1 MGETSVFPSHYF
13 PKGVFF
19 TMGII
24 RAAINAVT
32 GGLADSWLEVIE
44 PSPMGNNDVLV
55 PGQAVDQRGRSQN
68 KKGGENLVSNGSIIH
83 VYDKQFMILVDGG
96 KIVDYTA
103 DPGYY
108 KVDNSALP
116 SLFNGQFGDSIKE
129 SFSRIKYGGISS
141 TSQRV
146 FFINLAEIKNIKFG
160 TQNPVQYFD
169 NFYESEL
176 FMRLHGTYS
185 IAITDPF
192 KFYMQVIPKEC
203 ITENRK
209 FTFAPPAIQQYN
221 DEFIAELGT
230 AFNNYSADG
239 FRISHIASKTKE
251 MAKYMA
257 QALDEDWN
265 QLRGFEV
272 VSVGMQPPSY
282 SEESQQIINERSKMA
297 SQVSYLKDA
306 ATQQAFMAK
315 SVGEG
320 ISSAG
325 KNAGGA
331 AVGFMGM
338 NMAQNMGAGV
348 MGGYMQ
354 NPQYAQPQGGYG
366 QPPQG
371 GYGQPP
377 QGGYGQQPQGGYGQ
391 QPPQAPRQGGWTCSC
406 GAVNSGKF
414 CMECGKPK
422 PEAPQGRFCTNCG
435 AQLAPGAKFCPEC
448 GSKQ

>member
-1 MGETSVFPSHYF
+1 
-13 PKGVFF
+13 
-19 TMGII
+19 MGII

-146 FFINLAEIKNIKFG
+146 FFLNLAEIKNIKFG

-185 IAITDPF
+185 IKITDPF
-192 KFYMQVIPKEC
+192 KFYMEVIPKEC
-203 ITENRK
+203 ITGNRK
-209 FTFAPPAIQQYN
+209 FTFAPPDIQQYN
-221 DEFIAELGT
+221 DEFVAELST

-251 MAKYMA
+251 MGKYMA

-306 ATQQAFMAK
+306 ANQQAFMAK

-354 NPQYAQPQGGYG
+354 NPQYAQPQQGYG
-366 QPPQG
+366 QPQQ
-371 GYGQPP
+371 GYGQ
-377 QGGYGQQPQGGYGQ
+377 Q
-391 QPPQAPRQGGWTCSC
+391 QPPQAPQQGGWTCSC

-422 PEAPQGRFCTNCG
+422 PEAPKGRFCTNCG

-448 GSKQ
+448 GAKQ

>member
-146 FFINLAEIKNIKFG
+146 FFLNTAEIKNIKFG

-265 QLRGFEV
+265 QLRGFQV
-272 VSVGMQPPSY
+272 VSVGMQLPSY
-282 SEESQQIINERSKMA
+282 TDESQQIINERSKMT

-306 ATQQAFMAK
+306 ANQQAYMAK

-320 ISSAG
+320 ISGAG
-325 KNAGGA
+325 NNPGGA
-331 AVGFMGM
+331 AIGFMGM

-348 MGGYMQ
+348 MGNYMQ
-354 NPQYAQPQGGYG
+354 NPQYAQPQ
-366 QPPQG
+366 
-371 GYGQPP
+371 
-377 QGGYGQQPQGGYGQ
+377 
-391 QPPQAPRQGGWTCSC
+391 QGGWQCEC
-406 GAVNSGKF
+406 GATNTGKF
-414 CMECGKPK
+414 CSNCGKPK
-422 PEAPQGRFCTNCG
+422 PEAPKGRFCTNCG
-435 AQLAPGAKFCPEC
+435 AQLAEGAKFCPEC
-448 GSKQ
+448 GTKQ

>member
-1 MGETSVFPSHYF
+1 
-13 PKGVFF
+13 
-19 TMGII
+19 MGII

-116 SLFNGQFGDSIKE
+116 SLFNGQFGVSIKE

-146 FFINLAEIKNIKFG
+146 FFLNLAEIKNIKFG

-185 IAITDPF
+185 IKITDPF
-192 KFYMQVIPKEC
+192 KFYMEVIPKEC
-203 ITENRK
+203 ITGNRK
-209 FTFAPPAIQQYN
+209 FTFAPPDIQQYN
-221 DEFIAELGT
+221 DEFISELGT

-251 MAKYMA
+251 MGKYMA

-306 ATQQAFMAK
+306 ANQQAFMAK

-354 NPQYAQPQGGYG
+354 NPQYAQPQQGYG
-366 QPPQG
+366 QPQQ
-371 GYGQPP
+371 GYGQ
-377 QGGYGQQPQGGYGQ
+377 Q
-391 QPPQAPRQGGWTCSC
+391 QPPQAPQQGGWTCSC
-406 GAVNSGKF
+406 GAVNTGKF

-422 PEAPQGRFCTNCG
+422 PEAPKGRFCTNCG

-448 GSKQ
+448 GAKQ

>member
-1 MGETSVFPSHYF
+1 
-13 PKGVFF
+13 
-19 TMGII
+19 
-24 RAAINAVT
+24 
-32 GGLADSWLEVIE
+32 
-44 PSPMGNNDVLV
+44 
-55 PGQAVDQRGRSQN
+55 
-68 KKGGENLVSNGSIIH
+68 
-83 VYDKQFMILVDGG
+83 
-96 KIVDYTA
+96 
-103 DPGYY
+103 
-108 KVDNSALP
+108 
-116 SLFNGQFGDSIKE
+116 
-129 SFSRIKYGGISS
+129 
-141 TSQRV
+141 
-146 FFINLAEIKNIKFG
+146 
-160 TQNPVQYFD
+160 
-169 NFYESEL
+169 
-176 FMRLHGTYS
+176 MRLHGTYS
-185 IAITDPF
+185 IKITDPF
-192 KFYMQVIPKEC
+192 KFYMEVIPKEC
-203 ITENRK
+203 ITGNRK
-209 FTFAPPAIQQYN
+209 FTFAPPDIQQYN
-221 DEFIAELGT
+221 DEFISELGT

-251 MAKYMA
+251 MGKYMA

-306 ATQQAFMAK
+306 ANQQAFMAK

-354 NPQYAQPQGGYG
+354 NPQYAQPQQGYG
-366 QPPQG
+366 QPQQ
-371 GYGQPP
+371 GYGQ
-377 QGGYGQQPQGGYGQ
+377 Q
-391 QPPQAPRQGGWTCSC
+391 QPPQAPQQGGWTCSC
-406 GAVNSGKF
+406 GAVNTGKF

-422 PEAPQGRFCTNCG
+422 PEAPKGRFCTNCG

-448 GSKQ
+448 GAKQ

>member
-1 MGETSVFPSHYF
+1 
-13 PKGVFF
+13 
-19 TMGII
+19 MGII

-146 FFINLAEIKNIKFG
+146 FFLNLAEIKNIKFG

-185 IAITDPF
+185 IKITDPF
-192 KFYMQVIPKEC
+192 KFYMEVIPKEC
-203 ITENRK
+203 ITGNRK
-209 FTFAPPAIQQYN
+209 FTFAPPDIQQYN
-221 DEFIAELGT
+221 DEFISELGT

-251 MAKYMA
+251 MGKYMA

-306 ATQQAFMAK
+306 ANQQAFMAK

-354 NPQYAQPQGGYG
+354 NPQYAQPQQGYG
-366 QPPQG
+366 QPQQ
-371 GYGQPP
+371 GYGQ
-377 QGGYGQQPQGGYGQ
+377 Q
-391 QPPQAPRQGGWTCSC
+391 QPPQAPQQGGWTCSC

-422 PEAPQGRFCTNCG
+422 PEAPKGRFCTNCG

-448 GSKQ
+448 GAKQ